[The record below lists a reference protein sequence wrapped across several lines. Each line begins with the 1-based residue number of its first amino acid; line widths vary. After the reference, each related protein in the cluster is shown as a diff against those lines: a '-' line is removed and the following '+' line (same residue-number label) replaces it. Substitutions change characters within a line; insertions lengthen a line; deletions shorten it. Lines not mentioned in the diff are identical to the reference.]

1 MKIPLQ
7 GRSLRNPRFHK
18 TADGKPSQKWRMDS
32 CGTEVSDK
40 ASSCVYTFSG
50 IVAEQLAYMLRS
62 SELPDKPPRSYLGP
76 RDPGTPRSLAHIQK
90 WLGPKLG
97 PSKPVPEKKECKV

>member
-1 MKIPLQ
+1 MIQLLAYSFVYEDSST
-7 GRSLRNPRFHK
+7 GAVFE
-18 TADGKPSQKWRMDS
+18 KPSQKWRMDS

-76 RDPGTPRSLAHIQK
+76 RDPGTPRSLAHTEMVGTQVGSLK
-90 WLGPKLG
+90 ASP
-97 PSKPVPEKKECKV
+97 

>member
-62 SELPDKPPRSYLGP
+62 NLSFQTSLPDCTWARETQGLLV
-76 RDPGTPRSLAHIQK
+76 R
-90 WLGPKLG
+90 
-97 PSKPVPEKKECKV
+97 